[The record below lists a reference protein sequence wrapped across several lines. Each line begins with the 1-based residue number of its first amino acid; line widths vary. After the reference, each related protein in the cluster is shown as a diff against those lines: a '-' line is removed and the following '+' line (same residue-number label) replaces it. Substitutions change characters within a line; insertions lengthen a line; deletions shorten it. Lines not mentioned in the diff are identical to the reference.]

1 MKAEAIA
8 VEAHQRGAGCEWC
21 RYGLVDAPPPSPKV
35 PLSEARRAQWSM
47 GLLVTCNCE
56 MGKAYE
62 QWLGRSTDEG
72 VSASVRG
79 TKGRD
84 ADGPVHVSTGQS
96 WVSRSAQGIAAS

>member
-1 MKAEAIA
+1 MKAESIA

-21 RYGLVDAPPPSPKV
+21 RYGLVDAPAPSPKV

-62 QWLGRSTDEG
+62 RWLSNSNGIDT
-72 VSASVRG
+72 SAKG